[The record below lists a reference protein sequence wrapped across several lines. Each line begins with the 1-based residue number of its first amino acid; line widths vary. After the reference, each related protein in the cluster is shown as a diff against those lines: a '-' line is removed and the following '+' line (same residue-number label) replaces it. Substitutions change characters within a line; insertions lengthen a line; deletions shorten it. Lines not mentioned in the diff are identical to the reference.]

1 MHVQEQFLVKSNQK
15 VVWQHFWI
23 HNWYHLGICSIMT
36 LVVIGYDRYNVIV
49 KGINGFRM
57 SYAVAIPLLALVWI
71 YSIAAAIP
79 PFFGWGGYALG
90 TTISNTLCIFA
101 WCFKVFLF
109 SEGLLVTCSYDFMS
123 SEWNRQSFILFAFMF
138 NYVTPMILMSFFYSQ
153 IVKSVI
159 AHEKQLK
166 ELATKMNVSSIRSK
180 VSKSFCNQ
188 RTFFILVIYWFSIG
202 RNRIISRI

>member
-1 MHVQEQFLVKSNQK
+1 
-15 VVWQHFWI
+15 
-23 HNWYHLGICSIMT
+23 MT

-101 WCFKVFLF
+101 LCFKVFLF

-138 NYVTPMILMSFFYSQ
+138 NYVMPMILMSFFYSQ

-180 VSKSFCNQ
+180 VS
-188 RTFFILVIYWFSIG
+188 
-202 RNRIISRI
+202 